1 MTVDLSTALKSALA
15 AKSKVKVLSGTFVS
29 STTTQLVVD
38 CGNGRIAC
46 FPLVSYLP
54 LVGET
59 VYVMFIDDVPYVT
72 GPTRVKPNQGTVVS
86 ATGGLVTLTT
96 SVGTLVLPYTTTLTP
111 TAGQV
116 MYLIWQGGQGFAV
129 AVMSVQPA
137 TVAPPVKVVPT
148 TSSHTDKFTATATG
162 SYQSGHFWNDE
173 VYSSTGNIA
182 EWVYGR
188 KIADTIPSSA
198 VIHSVQLYCSMVQ
211 IFGSDPNF
219 ALHSDTTL
227 SGSPSLGGVT
237 AIPIGQRVWISLPT
251 SYGNALKRG
260 GGSFGVGVAHGG
272 YNIFKSRSEDGQSGA
287 LLIRSTY

>member
-1 MTVDLSTALKSALA
+1 MDQSDAVIQALNGKS
-15 AKSKVKVLSGTFVS
+15 SVKVMSGTFVS
-29 STTTQLVVD
+29 ADNTHIVVD
-38 CGNGRIAC
+38 CGNGRVPC
-46 FPLVSYLP
+46 FPFIPYLP
-54 LVGET
+54 FVGE
-59 VYVMFIDDVPYVT
+59 VIYILFIDGIPYAM
-72 GPTRVKPNQGTVVS
+72 GPTKVRPNQGTVVS
-86 ATGGLVTLTT
+86 ASGGLVTLTT
-96 SVGTLVLPYTTTLTP
+96 ANGTAVLPYTTTITP

-129 AVMSVQPA
+129 SVMSVQPA
-137 TVAPPVKVVPT
+137 VVAPPVKIVTGPK
-148 TSSHTDKFTATATG
+148 SHTDTFTAIASG

-182 EWVYGR
+182 EWIYGK
-188 KIADTIPSSA
+188 KISDTIPSSA

-219 ALHSDTTL
+219 ALHSDTSL

-260 GGSFGVGVAHGG
+260 GGSYGVGVAHGG
-272 YNIFKSRSEDGQSGA
+272 YNIFHSRSEDGLSGA
-287 LLIRSTY
+287 IRIKSTY